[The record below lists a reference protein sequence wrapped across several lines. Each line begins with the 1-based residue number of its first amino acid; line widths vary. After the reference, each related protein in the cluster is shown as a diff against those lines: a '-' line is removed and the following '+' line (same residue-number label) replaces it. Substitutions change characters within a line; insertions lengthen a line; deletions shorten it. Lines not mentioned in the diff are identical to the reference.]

1 LDKPQ
6 VVVLDGGYDSYDI
19 EKSILAPF
27 VAELISRPCEG
38 SEERV
43 KVVSAEADAVL
54 VRKSR

>member
-1 LDKPQ
+1 M
-6 VVVLDGGYDSYDI
+6 VLDGGYDSYDI

-27 VAELISRPCEG
+27 GAELILRPCEG

-43 KVVSAEADAVL
+43 KAVSAEADAVL

>member
-27 VAELISRPCEG
+27 GAELILRPCEG

-43 KVVSAEADAVL
+43 KAVSAEADAVL
-54 VRKSR
+54 VRKSS